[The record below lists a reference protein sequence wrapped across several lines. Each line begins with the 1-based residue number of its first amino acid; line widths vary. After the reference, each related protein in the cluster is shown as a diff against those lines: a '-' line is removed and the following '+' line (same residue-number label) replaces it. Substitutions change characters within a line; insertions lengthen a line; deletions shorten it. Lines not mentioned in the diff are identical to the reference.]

1 VVLGQ
6 AYLWKKQYEQAITE
20 AERAVALDPNN
31 ADGYVTLGDILV
43 NAGRPEEGV
52 KVTEKA
58 LRLNPRLEDDG
69 FTDQD
74 LEAAILN
81 GEIVRREQDN
91 IGRPKYVIEGTARDG
106 RGLTAVVQPFQIRQL
121 IVIVTAYET

>member
-1 VVLGQ
+1 MYPRVLQQIQ
-6 AYLWKKQYEQAITE
+6 AFIRQGA
-20 AERAVALDPNN
+20 
-31 ADGYVTLGDILV
+31 YVLSV
-43 NAGRPEEGV
+43 HVENE
-52 KVTEKA
+52 
-58 LRLNPRLEDDG
+58 LEDDG

-81 GEIVRREQDN
+81 GEIVRRERDN